1 MRRVSVSRDRGVG
14 HRGVCK
20 LRNYL
25 TAYNS
30 VVRRLAASIA
40 VALALSFVIDGCALF
55 GHGVP
60 SPNQPPDS
68 AASNDASSQT
78 PSPEAKINISYS
90 KPNDYLSSMIVT
102 KYSAANTIATTP
114 KGSSGVA
121 TTVLFEGGVVV
132 WQADIDM
139 STISGLPGIGS
150 KKPYIVSHVKYGE
163 IPRGFQ
169 QTAPESGP
177 PEPLEPDNY
186 YIFSVIRASGST
198 NYEAVKVQAD
208 GSLVAYDADPRAG
221 NSFQLC
227 CNLAPDFT
235 VTAAGSENSQAPV
248 VTAPDTDSAA
258 PDNGGDESPAGSN
271 P

>member
-1 MRRVSVSRDRGVG
+1 
-14 HRGVCK
+14 VCK
-20 LRNYL
+20 LRTYL
-25 TAYNS
+25 TGYNS
-30 VVRRLAASIA
+30 VIWRQITSIVGA
-40 VALALSFVIDGCALF
+40 IALPCVIAGCSLF

-60 SPNQPPDS
+60 PPNPVPDTT
-68 AASNDASSQT
+68 SNDASNQA

-90 KPNDYLSSMIVT
+90 KPNDYLSSMVVT

-114 KGSSGVA
+114 KGSNGVA

-132 WQADIDM
+132 WQADIDI

-169 QTAPESGP
+169 QAAPESGP

-186 YIFSVIRASGST
+186 YVFSVIRASGST

-227 CNLAPDFT
+227 CNVAPDFT
-235 VTAAGSENSQAPV
+235 VTAAGSENTQPPV
-248 VTAPDTDSAA
+248 VPAPDADSATPA
-258 PDNGGDESPAGSN
+258 SGADESPASSS